1 MVSGREEVKD
11 PSHTSLAAILSCK
24 DHYIYIYIYEFIK
37 EKADDRMRKSTVT
50 EVNTKQWKIR
60 TKQESLVRLNKP
72 LITSS

>member
-11 PSHTSLAAILSCK
+11 SSHTSLAAILSCK
-24 DHYIYIYIYEFIK
+24 NHYIYICEFIK

>member
-24 DHYIYIYIYEFIK
+24 NHYICIYEFIK

-72 LITSS
+72 PITSS

>member
-11 PSHTSLAAILSCK
+11 PSHTSLAAILSYK
-24 DHYIYIYIYEFIK
+24 NHYIYEFIK

-72 LITSS
+72 PITSS